1 MFCGHS
7 LGIIFKLLCAKLFFF
22 RTLHFLEKSV
32 ERDEVLHELS
42 LYIGTYVKQT
52 ISFGYFRSVYVLFVL
67 TWAILFVMCSLSRT
81 MSRPALL
88 FSLLL
93 LISCTR
99 GGELLD
105 EKSLMGQSRADSV
118 LLRDS
123 AAWADTVLLPEPF
136 VCVRYDFR
144 SPKEQGDSLVAFMK
158 RSRLSSPDARRV
170 WEQRFFCA
178 FPGSFEDMQLLFGYD
193 SEKGPAPLYSSGEKV
208 IEFFSELRSIPDSL
222 YYLKYI
228 KICLDG
234 IWQAD
239 NIRDAFGLHQRL
251 LDDTENVCRILSG
264 FQDPEIVSVF
274 RFFFD
279 GPHPAHKHYSELF
292 KLLMIRLDAQGGRY
306 STLLSQAYNE
316 ILAQDDGHGK

>member
-1 MFCGHS
+1 VVTADLCGFPV
-7 LGIIFKLLCAKLFFF
+7 LR
-22 RTLHFLEKSV
+22 RT
-32 ERDEVLHELS
+32 
-42 LYIGTYVKQT
+42 
-52 ISFGYFRSVYVLFVL
+52 
-67 TWAILFVMCSLSRT
+67 CS
-81 MSRPALL
+81 
-88 FSLLL
+88 
-93 LISCTR
+93 
-99 GGELLD
+99 
-105 EKSLMGQSRADSV
+105 
-118 LLRDS
+118 
-123 AAWADTVLLPEPF
+123 
-136 VCVRYDFR
+136 
-144 SPKEQGDSLVAFMK
+144 
-158 RSRLSSPDARRV
+158 
-170 WEQRFFCA
+170 
-178 FPGSFEDMQLLFGYD
+178 LLFGYD
-193 SEKGPAPLYSSGEKV
+193 SEKGPAPCIPRKKV